1 MNYVHREEYLK
12 SYNSTWIEKSHIF
25 CKLKL
30 KTDVK
35 RKIWI
40 QIWSFFLFFRVFFQV
55 NLWLSPL
62 SRPPPNN
69 SDSKNEK
76 NKNEKLC
83 TDCAI
88 QHPPLLLTHYFHFR
102 SQNVVFRFFYFSMDC
117 SHSVLKPYSYYIKRV
132 MKLPIV
138 IIIQIPN
145 IQYCHI

>member
-12 SYNSTWIEKSHIF
+12 SYNSTWIEKSRQNIC

-40 QIWSFFLFFRVFFQV
+40 QIWSFFLFFMVFFQV

-88 QHPPLLLTHYFHFR
+88 QQPPLLLTHYFHFR

-117 SHSVLKPYSYYIKRV
+117 SNLALNPTHTT
-132 MKLPIV
+132 
-138 IIIQIPN
+138 
-145 IQYCHI
+145 